1 MVVGEGRTVTII
13 GAGLAGSL
21 LACYLAKLGFRVAV
35 YERRAD
41 PRAAGNVGGR
51 SINLAL
57 SARGLWGL
65 AGIGLDQE
73 VLRHAIPMK
82 GRMIHP
88 AKMPEEGSELPF
100 QPYSHDSKD
109 AINSISRAGL
119 NLALIEAAARYR
131 GVSFFFDHRCL
142 DIDPDGCIATFQHE
156 QTGVMGEGPLV
167 RVESDL
173 IVGADGAF
181 SPVRGR
187 LQKNDRF
194 EYSQTYLSHGYKELH
209 IPALDALNCLG
220 GTGGSSANAGGTH
233 DAPLAGK
240 PPVPPGAGR
249 WNGYAMDPNALHIWP
264 RGSAMMIALP
274 NPDRSFTCTL
284 FWPFEG
290 EHSFANLKTAEQTR
304 AFFKEHY
311 PDAAP
316 MMPTLVEDFLKNPTS
331 SLVTVRCWPWALN
344 CRGGRAI
351 ILAGDAAH
359 AIVPFF
365 GQGMN
370 AAFEDVRTLA
380 ECLEKHAG
388 RGDAWM
394 QDAADDY
401 QTRRKPNAD
410 AIARMA
416 LDNFVEM
423 RDKVG
428 SRAFLWKKKAEHF
441 LHDLAP
447 GTLTPKYHLVSFTT
461 VPYADALRRGTRIDR
476 VLRLGVLVAALLIFG
491 TFAALGFP
499 AWALLAGVLIAAGIV
514 WDRWKV
520 REDTR
525 L

>member
-1 MVVGEGRTVTII
+1 MPIGEGRSVTIV

-21 LACYLAKLGFRVAV
+21 LACYMAKLGFRVDV
-35 YERRAD
+35 YERRSD
-41 PRAAGNVGGR
+41 PRSAGYVGGR

-65 AGIGLDQE
+65 AGIGLEKD
-73 VLRHAIPMK
+73 VLTRAIPMK

-88 AKMPEEGSELPF
+88 ATMPEEGMELPF
-100 QPYSHDSKD
+100 QPYSHDPKD
-109 AINSISRAGL
+109 AINSISRGGL
-119 NLALIEAAARYR
+119 NLALIEAAATRP
-131 GVSFFFDHRCL
+131 GVTFHFDHRCL
-142 DIDPDGCIATFQHE
+142 DIDTDACAATFQHE
-156 QTGVMGEGPLV
+156 SGGVMGEGPIV

-187 LQKNDRF
+187 MQKNDRF

-209 IPALDALNCLG
+209 IPAIPDAK
-220 GTGGSSANAGGTH
+220 
-233 DAPLAGK
+233 GK
-240 PPVPPGAGR
+240 

-274 NPDRSFTCTL
+274 NPDKTFTCTL

-290 EHSFANLKTAEQTR
+290 DHSFANLKTAEQVRT
-304 AFFKEHY
+304 FFGKNY
-311 PDAAP
+311 PDAVRL
-316 MMPTLVEDFLKNPTS
+316 MPTLVEDFLKNPTS
-331 SLVTVRCWPWALN
+331 SLVTVRCWPWVQRS
-344 CRGGRAI
+344 RGGRAVV
-351 ILAGDAAH
+351 LAGDAAH

-370 AAFEDVRTLA
+370 AAFEDVRVFS

-388 RGDAWM
+388 RGEHWM
-394 QDAADDY
+394 QEAAEEY
-401 QTRRKPNAD
+401 QTLRKPNAD

-416 LDNFVEM
+416 IDNFVEM

-428 SRAFLWKKKAEHF
+428 SRVFLWKKKAEHL

-447 GTLTPKYHLVSFTT
+447 ETLTPKYNLVSFST
-461 VPYADALRRGTRIDR
+461 VPYADALKRGTRIDR
-476 VLRLGVLVAALLIFG
+476 VLRLVGLLVSLLVAG
-491 TFAALGFP
+491 TLVALGMP
-499 AWALLAGVLIAAGIV
+499 AGVLLIVVMVGAAVV
-514 WDRWKV
+514 WDRWRV

-525 L
+525 V